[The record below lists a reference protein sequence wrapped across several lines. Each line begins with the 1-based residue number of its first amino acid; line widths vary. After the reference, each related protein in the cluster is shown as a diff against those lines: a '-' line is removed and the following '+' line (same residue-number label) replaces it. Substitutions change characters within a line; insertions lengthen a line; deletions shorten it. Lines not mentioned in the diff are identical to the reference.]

1 MLRDRLRAL
10 FLREYGVAEASIIIS
25 ASFLISAILGAI
37 RQFLLAAEYGTG
49 DTISAYYAAAKLPE
63 TLFTLIAGGALWT
76 AMIPILTQVRLHDGE
91 KAERRLADIV
101 LTAVAITAIGTVL
114 VGQFTAPLF
123 VSRLLVPG
131 FDDANTE
138 LTIRLTRLLLL
149 HPLIIALAS
158 VAMAVLN
165 ARSRFLLPA
174 VALAVHNLAEI
185 AGIMAAWI
193 IPSLGIYGPVVGVIG
208 GALLQATLLFWV
220 LWPAEWRP
228 KFHWSPHDR
237 GLRDVLTLLIP
248 TSLSLGVG
256 YLGGVLDTALASRA
270 PEEGAIPAIVN
281 AWLLVALPVRM
292 IGFAAGQGAFPRL
305 VAAANEATSHSFR
318 NLSRRVTGLALACSI
333 PVAIVLVAVA
343 RIAIRLFYEHGEFDA
358 SDTAL
363 TSRVVVLYAVGIP
376 FYVITEVL
384 TRSLVALRDTRTPL
398 LTNCVQFA
406 MRAAIAIPLLD
417 RWGVEI
423 IPFAFAI
430 SSVIEAIM
438 LFVVLGNRVNRWSMR
453 AER

>member
-1 MLRDRLRAL
+1 MVRTRLRAL
-10 FLREYGVAEASIIIS
+10 FLREYGVAEASIIIG
-25 ASFLISAILGAI
+25 ASFLISAILGAV

-76 AMIPILTQVRLHDGE
+76 AMIPILTHVRLQNGE
-91 KAERRLADIV
+91 ESERRLADIV
-101 LTAVAITAIGTVL
+101 LTSVGVTAVVIVLLGQITAP
-114 VGQFTAPLF
+114 FF

-131 FDDANTE
+131 FDDVNID

-174 VALAVHNLAEI
+174 IALAVHNLAEI
-185 AGIMAAWI
+185 GGIVASWI
-193 IPSLGIYGPVVGVIG
+193 IPSLGIYGPVIGVIG
-208 GALLQATLLFWV
+208 GALLQALLLFWV
-220 LWPAEWRP
+220 LWPEEWRP
-228 KFHWSPHDR
+228 RFNWAPYDR

-270 PEEGAIPAIVN
+270 PEDGAIPAIVN

-305 VAAANEATSHSFR
+305 VAAANESTSRSFR
-318 NLSRRVTGLALACSI
+318 HLSARVAGVALVFSI
-333 PVAIVLVAVA
+333 PVTVVLVSVA
-343 RIAIRLFYEHGEFDA
+343 QIAIRIFYEHGEFDA
-358 SDTAL
+358 ADTAL
-363 TSRVVVLYAVGIP
+363 TSRVVVLYAIGIP

-398 LTNCVQFA
+398 VTNIFQFA
-406 MRAAIAIPLLD
+406 LRATIAIPLLD
-417 RWGVEI
+417 DWGVEV
-423 IPFAFAI
+423 IPIAFAL
-430 SSVIEAIM
+430 SSAVEAAI
-438 LFVVLGNRVNRWSMR
+438 LFFALRSRTATWNLGLK
-453 AER
+453 